1 MTVRSASGKKS
12 ARRPV
17 KALVEAPKLEALS
30 SPVLGDNHSNKH
42 LSDISSAVIND
53 TRQNDDMSV
62 VSDSV
67 PVMSAKKAVN
77 MSLTGFDNSVAA
89 ASPDLMQY
97 LPGSANNSRRKS
109 RVSLIRPQKSC
120 SPSPLSKLSVSF
132 FVEFSLLK
140 WRLQF
145 FMQGVSL
152 CELNMSAKCP
162 FAARF

>member
-30 SPVLGDNHSNKH
+30 SPVLGDNHSYKH

-77 MSLTGFDNSVAA
+77 MSLTGFDNSTVA

-97 LPGSANNSRRKS
+97 LPGSANNSLRKS

-120 SPSPLSKLSVSF
+120 SPSPLSK
-132 FVEFSLLK
+132 
-140 WRLQF
+140 
-145 FMQGVSL
+145 
-152 CELNMSAKCP
+152 
-162 FAARF
+162 